1 MDNKTGSPM
10 SIQAQREVRARLDAS
25 SPAIMN
31 ASPDFRQRQTAQEV
45 LPEGLSLGPPRRAN
59 NDMLGGGLSFG
70 GGGASGGGGSTMHQM
85 MKPYFPEIESPDR
98 QQYPHDRRR
107 ANAIWRM
114 FYRYDPVFGNAVE
127 MYADMLVSD
136 FDIVMPKGT
145 GSEIKETLE
154 FMCDKVRI
162 VEIMRQ
168 IVIEYL
174 TIGETFPHL
183 FFSDELGIWNY
194 CGFHDPDYI
203 DVKDAPLIRMDP
215 IITYEPD
222 EQLRK
227 LLADTSPE
235 AQEIRKKFPTEF
247 VQKVL
252 ARQPIRLAPTN
263 VSHIARK
270 LHPYDERGTSLASR
284 LWRIWMVEDAV
295 YQSTIQ
301 TFRRNACFVA
311 GTQVLTAEGAKNIE
325 DVQVGDKVISGE
337 GSFQTVEAAW
347 GEPAEE
353 IVELDLTGSEN
364 LECTPN
370 HRFKMWAQPRECA
383 CGCGTQLPDRPAA
396 CRKKPVA
403 FIRGHSSKFQKTG
416 FDWTTYS
423 TQPQIQAP
431 RNYEPIQT
439 LNAEDIKRGDFLLV
453 PRKFDEGQ
461 VEVNAET
468 RAKARLLGYY
478 VAEGSRSKITN
489 RKKEHVHTGLIWTF
503 SYEEFDTWAEDVV
516 QLGNS
521 LGLGAYKVRRIRETG
536 FGGTGGVTNVIMRK
550 TGDEHFAN
558 WCFKH
563 GGMFSG
569 TKRLSDEVM
578 CWPLE
583 LKKEL
588 LIGMY
593 RGDGH
598 RSPNGLTTE
607 YATISAS
614 LAYQTRIIL
623 AQLGFWGSVLKG
635 KQPLEN
641 AQDIYRVRTHGQSG
655 RVLRKL
661 IWDDEAVDVDTY
673 KNSLTWMDDD
683 YIYVPVREVNK
694 RQEKTTVYN
703 LTVSGDH
710 SYIANG
716 LATLNSPVRVVKLGD
731 QASGWIPSPEKEAQ
745 FLQMLAQCEND
756 PAAVIVWNYGVQFE
770 AWGTN
775 ERATT
780 IRNELDTIE
789 KVKMQALGL
798 SKSMLGSETSFASA
812 KSGLQIFLRR
822 LLSLRQYFEA
832 VWLRPKFFRPISEMN
847 EWVTSTNSDDADG
860 HTIKRTANEGMQQET
875 QYIMPEIKWKNQLD
889 PQVDADL
896 LGAYKQLEG
905 LGVKISK
912 TTICA
917 AVGIDFQDEQEKEL
931 AEYKDTEAKKTQV
944 LGPALTQKK
953 EKEQGGKPG
962 AGAAGAPGSGA
973 KPPGAAGGT
982 PGGGK
987 GDTPDASHPPGSGG
1001 EQGTGALSESVE
1013 PAGTDTM
1020 IT

>member
-1 MDNKTGSPM
+1 M
-10 SIQAQREVRARLDAS
+10 R
-25 SPAIMN
+25 
-31 ASPDFRQRQTAQEV
+31 
-45 LPEGLSLGPPRRAN
+45 
-59 NDMLGGGLSFG
+59 
-70 GGGASGGGGSTMHQM
+70 
-85 MKPYFPEIESPDR
+85 PYFPEVEDSAR

-107 ANAIWRM
+107 ANALWRM

-136 FDIVMPKGT
+136 FEIIVPKGA
-145 GSEIKETLE
+145 GAEIKETLE

-222 EQLRK
+222 ESLRK

-247 VQKVL
+247 TQKVL

-301 TFRRNACFVA
+301 TFRRNA
-311 GTQVLTAEGAKNIE
+311 
-325 DVQVGDKVISGE
+325 
-337 GSFQTVEAAW
+337 
-347 GEPAEE
+347 
-353 IVELDLTGSEN
+353 
-364 LECTPN
+364 
-370 HRFKMWAQPRECA
+370 
-383 CGCGTQLPDRPAA
+383 
-396 CRKKPVA
+396 
-403 FIRGHSSKFQKTG
+403 
-416 FDWTTYS
+416 
-423 TQPQIQAP
+423 AP
-431 RNYEPIQT
+431 
-439 LNAEDIKRGDFLLV
+439 
-453 PRKFDEGQ
+453 
-461 VEVNAET
+461 
-468 RAKARLLGYY
+468 
-478 VAEGSRSKITN
+478 
-489 RKKEHVHTGLIWTF
+489 
-503 SYEEFDTWAEDVV
+503 
-516 QLGNS
+516 
-521 LGLGAYKVRRIRETG
+521 
-536 FGGTGGVTNVIMRK
+536 
-550 TGDEHFAN
+550 
-558 WCFKH
+558 
-563 GGMFSG
+563 
-569 TKRLSDEVM
+569 TK
-578 CWPLE
+578 
-583 LKKEL
+583 
-588 LIGMY
+588 
-593 RGDGH
+593 
-598 RSPNGLTTE
+598 
-607 YATISAS
+607 
-614 LAYQTRIIL
+614 
-623 AQLGFWGSVLKG
+623 
-635 KQPLEN
+635 
-641 AQDIYRVRTHGQSG
+641 
-655 RVLRKL
+655 
-661 IWDDEAVDVDTY
+661 
-673 KNSLTWMDDD
+673 
-683 YIYVPVREVNK
+683 
-694 RQEKTTVYN
+694 
-703 LTVSGDH
+703 
-710 SYIANG
+710 
-716 LATLNSPVRVVKLGD
+716 VVKLGD
-731 QASGWIPSPEKEAQ
+731 AASGWIPPPEKEAQ
-745 FLQMLAQCEND
+745 FLQMMAQAEND

-822 LLSLRQYFEA
+822 LLSLRQYFET

-847 EWVTSTNSDDADG
+847 EWVTATNTDDADS

-905 LGVKISK
+905 LGVKLSK

-917 AVGIDFQDEQEKEL
+917 AVGIDFEDEQEKEL
-931 AEYKDTEAKKTQV
+931 AEYKAAEAKKNQV
-944 LGPALTQKK
+944 LGPALTKKK
-953 EKEQGGKPG
+953 ETEQGAKPG
-962 AGAAGAPGSGA
+962 GGAAGAPGSGA

-982 PGGGK
+982 PGAGK

-1001 EQGTGALSESVE
+1001 EQGAGALSESVE
-1013 PAGTDTM
+1013 PAGSDTM